1 MKTGYPKSFKNLL
14 DHFSSDEINHYIGQ
28 GNPAA
33 NILFIGNECTAP
45 EPHYTYET
53 KQNFDKWSRHYQE
66 RDDQNSVPW
75 DENFDPL
82 WPWKSWIY
90 GGNTKAKGRNSSK
103 TWNAYQKVINEL
115 LPENERAKKGEPYN
129 LWQHCFITELST
141 YNMPHSPNRRIP
153 GTDDSIQKRLLADN
167 GILRSR
173 FFQDFPIIIL
183 GCYHYKDIY
192 NIDILTSFN
201 QQYIETPYDS
211 KCGKIAEFIHKHFY
225 ISEDNKPHL
234 LLHTNHFC
242 MRSNAFLEAVG
253 LECRNFIKEYN
264 IEI

>member
-14 DHFSSDEINHYIGQ
+14 EHFSSDEINHYIGQ

-53 KQNFDKWSRHYQE
+53 KQNFEKWSRHYQE

-90 GGNTKAKGRNSSK
+90 RGNTKKGGNSSK

-115 LPENERAKKGEPYN
+115 LPENERAKKGDPYN
-129 LWQHCFITELST
+129 FWKHCFITELST
-141 YNMPHSPNRRIP
+141 FNMSHSPNRHMP
-153 GTDDSIQKRLLADN
+153 KTAESINERLRSEH

-192 NIDILTSFN
+192 DIDILSCFN
-201 QQYIETPYDS
+201 QQYIETPYDN
-211 KCGKIAEFIHKHFY
+211 KCGRIAEFIHKHFY
-225 ISEDNKPHL
+225 ISEDNKPYL
-234 LLHTNHFC
+234 LLHTNHLC
-242 MRSNAFLEAVG
+242 MRSNAFLEAIG
-253 LECRNFIKEYN
+253 NECRTFIKDYN